1 MLVYRG
7 EAPDAAADPGIDAL
21 SGCLSFPIAYG
32 YAAVGTVVAVG
43 SSVDPDWIGTRVF
56 SFQPH
61 TSHFT
66 APVDRVVPLPSAVSF
81 ADGALIPSV
90 ETAVTLLM
98 DARPMIGE
106 RVVVFGQGIIGLLVT
121 QFLHS
126 YPLSG
131 LYTVEPVASRR
142 RASESAGAT
151 KSFAP
156 DAVGGELASRLDV
169 TQSDAADAGDG
180 PYEGADL
187 VLETSGRPE
196 ALDAAVS
203 IAGFDARIIVGSWY
217 GTKTADLD
225 LGGRFHRSR
234 ISIRSS
240 QVSTLS
246 PDVRGRWNTDR
257 RLDTVLDLLEELEPG
272 RLITDEYPP
281 SEAPSLY
288 RRLDQE
294 GGALLQPVFRYD

>member
-1 MLVYRG
+1 
-7 EAPDAAADPGIDAL
+7 
-21 SGCLSFPIAYG
+21 
-32 YAAVGTVVAVG
+32 
-43 SSVDPDWIGTRVF
+43 
-56 SFQPH
+56 
-61 TSHFT
+61 
-66 APVDRVVPLPSAVSF
+66 
-81 ADGALIPSV
+81 
-90 ETAVTLLM
+90 M

-121 QFLHS
+121 QLLAS

-151 KSFAP
+151 ESFSP
-156 DAVGGELASRLDV
+156 DAVGGALASRLEV
-169 TQSDAADAGDG
+169 SQSDAADAADG

-234 ISIRSS
+234 ISVRSS

-257 RLDTVLDLLEELEPG
+257 RLDTVLQLLEELEPG

-294 GGALLQPVFRYD
+294 GGTLLQPVFRYD